1 MREIGSEFWDV
12 PLGEGPGLVLPPGA
26 QWYLSGRAALSAI
39 LKQLPPCR
47 SAALPSWCCDSMIK
61 PFLEAGMEVRFYPV
75 WFEKGSLRQEID
87 WQSDVTLI
95 LDYFGYSLPGTKGKA
110 RRGVVI
116 RDVTHSMFSA
126 SYEDADY
133 YFGSL
138 RKWTGV
144 WTGGFAWAA
153 DGRALLKG
161 SDEGGEYICL
171 RRRAMELKRG
181 YIAGDMSDKQRY
193 LSLFAR
199 AEEALETSPSGR
211 AHPRDVEAAGRLDTG
226 FLKSRRR
233 QNAQMLMEALGDWL
247 IFPRLLPGDCPLM
260 VPVLVP
266 GGQRDALRKY
276 LIKDNVFCPVHWPVS
291 EYHRLESRER
301 FIYDNEL
308 SLVCDQRY
316 TTEDMARAVE
326 AIRAF
331 ERTGAKC

>member
-1 MREIGSEFWDV
+1 MKEIGSEFWDV
-12 PLGEGPGLVLPPGA
+12 PTGAGPGFCPAPGA

-47 SAALPSWCCDSMIK
+47 SAALPSWCCDSMTK
-61 PFLEAGMEVRFYPV
+61 PFLEAGMKVRFYPV

-95 LDYFGYSLPGTKGKA
+95 LDYFGYTRPGAEHPA
-110 RRGVVI
+110 RRGLVI
-116 RDVTHSMFSA
+116 RDVTHSVFSA

-153 DGRALLKG
+153 DGRALPQG
-161 SDEGGEYICL
+161 TDAGGDYISL
-171 RRRAMELKRG
+171 RRQAMELKRG
-181 YIAGDMSDKQRY
+181 YILGDGSDKQRY

-199 AEEALETSPSGR
+199 AEEALERAPIAP
-211 AHPRDVEAAGRLDTG
+211 AHPRDVAAAGKLDTD
-226 FLKSRRR
+226 FIKTRRR
-233 QNAQMLMEALGDWL
+233 QNALALMEALGEWL
-247 IFPRLLPGDCPLM
+247 IFPELRPGDCPLM

-301 FIYDNEL
+301 FLYDNEL

-316 TTEDMARAVE
+316 TAKDMARVLE
-326 AIRAF
+326 VIRAF